1 MAGASILKN
10 WYFDWVY
17 LPSYDFTVTR
27 LSPYQSLH
35 KNSLSHLSVN
45 DGVKVLVIGVGTGQD
60 VLNLKLENKDKS
72 FSISAIDLSR
82 QGLMRT
88 RKKAAHVNQKVDALQ
103 MDAQQ
108 LSFADGKF
116 DRVLC
121 LHTMD
126 FLQDVGTATGEIM
139 RVLKKDGEFVIS
151 YPAGRGSA
159 MLASSTG
166 GSIAR
171 KFASGHFL
179 MAIQEAFAGLGAAL
193 VYLPLAFTVKPQGGF
208 YSRQTLEA
216 MISKLGLAQ
225 HTIIEDRV
233 YQDLIVWGKKKS

>member
-1 MAGASILKN
+1 MVVSLKLKN

-27 LSPYQSLH
+27 LSPYESLH
-35 KNSLSHLSVN
+35 RNSLSHLSVN
-45 DGVKVLVIGVGTGQD
+45 DGSNVLVIGVGPGRD
-60 VLNLKLENKDKS
+60 VVNLKLRNKNKN
-72 FSISAIDLSR
+72 FSVSAIDLSR
-82 QGLMRT
+82 QGLKRT
-88 RKKAAHVNQKVDALQ
+88 KKKAARVNQRVDAIQ
-103 MDAQQ
+103 MDAQH
-108 LSFADGKF
+108 LSFAEGKF

-126 FLQDVGTATGEIM
+126 FLNDIQGATDEIM
-139 RVLKKDGEFVIS
+139 RVLKKNGEFVIS

-171 KFASGHFL
+171 KFARGHLL
-179 MAIQEAFAGLGAAL
+179 MAMQEALAGLGSAL
-193 VYLPLAFTVKPQGGF
+193 VYFPLAFTVKPQGGF
-208 YSRQTLEA
+208 YSRTTLDA
-216 MISKLGLAQ
+216 MITKLGLAQ

-233 YQDLIVWGKKKS
+233 YQDLIVWGRKA